1 MSEIVFQPNTD
12 YLPAIQ
18 KLPAS
23 AERTALEAAVPDVL
37 KLLIPNPKKVQLE
50 NIDVLIKFLST
61 SPNHNPSLHEGANPN
76 DVDMAFC
83 PQCNAIVLL
92 GRIRAAL

>member
-12 YLPAIQ
+12 YLPAVQ

-23 AERTALEAAVPDVL
+23 AERAALEAATADVL
-37 KLLIPNPKKVQLE
+37 KPLTVDPKKAALE
-50 NIDVLIKFLST
+50 NIKQLVKFLSAD
-61 SPNHNPSLHEGANPN
+61 PNHDPGLHEGANPN
-76 DVDMAFC
+76 DADMAFC
-83 PQCNAIVLL
+83 PQCHSLVLL